1 MMRRTLVLGAWLL
14 VTPVFAAAE
23 PPRPGD
29 VLVGMFEWWNEAYQ
43 DPEGFT
49 PEAFARFFDDDAVM
63 VINGNARGPGPVAI
77 ARHFRAI
84 QAAVDEVEILLPFRE
99 GFDEGA
105 RSFTY
110 HYTRAEVD
118 GETRYS
124 RVMGYAL
131 VRNGR
136 IALIDFINL
145 PIEGVP
151 PPALGHDRGADA
163 HLLWLLEALFEELLE
178 ASPMLAARLDRG
190 VPRGEWDGFS
200 AAARAAE
207 AERLQRWQARLQA
220 EVDRSTLSPRAA
232 LQLDVALEELA
243 LRLERLDW
251 WAQSYPLNQI
261 VGLHVEIPNL
271 LINHHPISNE
281 ADARAYIQRLEGV
294 GPLLREFVADMA
306 LREEAGVLMPRAVYP
321 RLIEATRSLLG
332 GAPLEAGEAHPLWR
346 DFQRKLAALE
356 LPPAREQAL
365 MADAEAAL
373 RGEFRAG
380 YGALLARLED
390 EAARTPV
397 DGGVGQ
403 LPDGDAYYRFLLRL
417 FTTTDI
423 SPEEVHALGL
433 AEVARIREE
442 MRALMREVGFEGE
455 LAEFFTQLREDERF
469 LLPDDDEGR
478 EAYLALAR
486 ELVAG
491 AMARLDEVVTV
502 PPDSDVVVRRF
513 PAYREAGAPGGFYSA
528 PAEDGSRPGIIEL
541 NLANMASNPLYALD
555 ALIYHEGP
563 PGHHLQIA
571 SMLAD
576 PAIPQLRKVYVWWLN
591 TAFIE
596 GWALYAE
603 LLASEMGLYRD
614 DYAEFGRLSAELWR
628 AVRLV
633 VDSGLHSRGWTRE
646 QALDYMAD
654 TLPATAEANAREV
667 DRYLA
672 VPGQATA
679 FKIGMQRLLELRAQ
693 ARQTLG
699 EDFDIRAFHDEIL
712 AHGNVPLW
720 AIEQAIAQWLE
731 AQQVAQ

>member
-1 MMRRTLVLGAWLL
+1 MTRLNLLLGALL
-14 VTPVFAAAE
+14 LLTPVAVPAE
-23 PPRPGD
+23 STRPGD
-29 VLVGMFEWWNEAYQ
+29 VLIGMFEWWNEAYH
-43 DPEGFT
+43 DPDGFT
-49 PEAFARFFDDDAVM
+49 PEAFARYFDDDAVM

-77 ARHFRAI
+77 ARHFRGI
-84 QAAVDEVEILLPFRE
+84 QAAIDEVEILLPFRE
-99 GFDEGA
+99 RFDAGP

-118 GETRYS
+118 GQTRYS

-131 VRNGR
+131 VRDGR
-136 IALIDFINL
+136 IALIDFVNL
-145 PIEGVP
+145 PIEGAP
-151 PPALGHDRGADA
+151 PPPLGVEGSADA
-163 HLLWLLEALFEELLE
+163 RLLGLLDALFAEMLE
-178 ASPMLAARLDRG
+178 ASPMLAARLDQG
-190 VPRGEWDGFS
+190 APRGDWDRFS
-200 AAARAAE
+200 AEARAAE
-207 AERLQRWQARLQA
+207 TARLQRWQTRLQG
-220 EVDRSTLSPRAA
+220 EIDRSSLSPRAA
-232 LQLDVALEELA
+232 LQYDVALEELA
-243 LRLERLDW
+243 LRLERLEW
-251 WAQSYPLNQI
+251 WAQTYPLNQI
-261 VGLHVEIPNL
+261 VGLHVDIPNL
-271 LINHHPISNE
+271 LINHHPVREE
-281 ADARAYIQRLEGV
+281 ADALAYIQRLEGV

-306 LREEAGVLMPRAVYP
+306 LREQAGVLMPQAVYP
-321 RLIEATRSLLG
+321 RLIEATRSLLV
-332 GAPLEAGEAHPLWR
+332 GAPLDEGEAHPLWH
-346 DFQRKLAALE
+346 DFQRKLMALE
-356 LPPAREQAL
+356 LPPARAQEL
-365 MADAEAAL
+365 MAAAQAAL

-380 YGALLARLED
+380 YRGLLARLED
-390 EAARTPV
+390 EAARTPIT
-397 DGGVGQ
+397 GGVWQ
-403 LPDGDAYYRFLLRL
+403 LPDGEAYYRFLLRL

-433 AEVARIREE
+433 AEVSRIRGE
-442 MRALMREVGFEGE
+442 MQDIMGQVGFEGD
-455 LAEFFTQLREDERF
+455 LAAFFAALREDERL

-502 PPDSDVVVRRF
+502 PPDSALVVRRF

-528 PAEDGSRPGIIEL
+528 PAADGSRPGTIYL
-541 NLANMASNPLYALD
+541 NLANMRSNPLYALD

-576 PAIPQLRKVYVWWLN
+576 PTIPELRKIYVWWLN
-591 TAFIE
+591 SAFIE

-614 DYAEFGRLSAELWR
+614 VYAEFGRLSAELWR

-646 QALDYMAD
+646 QALEYMAD

-672 VPGQATA
+672 VPGQATS
-679 FKIGMQRLLELRAQ
+679 FKIGMQQLLELRED
-693 ARQTLG
+693 ARLTLG
-699 EDFDIRAFHDEIL
+699 ENFDIRAFHDQLL

-720 AIEQAIAQWLE
+720 ALEQAIAQWLD
-731 AQQVAQ
+731 AHRTAP